1 MATISCAPYEI
12 NEEILPDQLF
22 SATAPCGAL
31 VEIRVVKLATGGAS
45 HAALILELQSWI
57 DSMREISH
65 PHIARLIDVK
75 QDEQNIF
82 LITESCEGIT
92 LRELIQNQQEL
103 VHPLVVYY
111 MQQVASGLDYL
122 HSVGIH
128 HRDFTLR
135 RVLIDPGGTA
145 KIVDVGLPGILPEV
159 VKQGGIEGPERGYI
173 SPEEL
178 QGQGPSTQAD
188 LFRFSVACFE
198 LITGVLPFTG
208 DTPTAL
214 KSSILSNS
222 RTLPAVRSRVMPA
235 HLKKAFERA
244 LSPQPGKRPNSAA
257 QLVKALTY
265 TETFAA
271 GRGLADLMSQNAP
284 PKERKK
290 AKAPPWLVASGLC
303 LLVGVTLIAGTMG
316 RSSPSI
322 IKSGSDSS
330 ELPAVASENSPI
342 SPVRDRQTSA
352 KKIFKLLP
360 IAQKGTGGEQSL
372 VPVLQALFKGTAS
385 TPTSS
390 EEQQLLKA
398 LLAHDNPN
406 IRRTVAQI
414 IERREIKELTDQIL
428 PLLDDDEPGIRSAVV
443 QTLRSTFAPVSI
455 KLLALKAASES
466 VPAIHADILALAED
480 HAAEL
485 RMQKGQ

>member
-1 MATISCAPYEI
+1 MATISCPPYDI

-31 VEIRVVKLATGGAS
+31 VEIRVVKLAAGGSS
-45 HAALILELQSWI
+45 HSGVIIQLQSWI
-57 DSMREISH
+57 DSMRETSH

-75 QDEQNIF
+75 QDERNIF
-82 LITESCEGIT
+82 LVTESCEGIT

-122 HSVGIH
+122 HSVGVH
-128 HRDFTLR
+128 HRDFSLR

-159 VKQGGIEGPERGYI
+159 VTHGGLEGTERGYI

-178 QGQGPSTQAD
+178 QGQGPSAQAD
-188 LFRFSVACFE
+188 LFRFAVACFE

-208 DTPTAL
+208 DTPTTLQA
-214 KSSILSNS
+214 SILSNS

-265 TETFAA
+265 TETFAT
-271 GRGLADLMSQNAP
+271 GRGLADLMSHNAP
-284 PKERKK
+284 PEARKK
-290 AKAPPWLVASGLC
+290 AKAPQWLVAGGLG
-303 LLVGVTLIAGTMG
+303 LLVGVTLIAGTIG
-316 RSSPSI
+316 RSSPSMI
-322 IKSGSDSS
+322 ESS
-330 ELPAVASENSPI
+330 ADNPALPEVALETSPF
-342 SPVRDRQTSA
+342 SPVRDRQTPA
-352 KKIFKLLP
+352 KKILKLLP

-372 VPVLQALFKGTAS
+372 VPVLQYLFSETAS
-385 TPTSS
+385 TPTTS

-406 IRRTVAQI
+406 IRRTVVQI
-414 IERREIKELTDQIL
+414 IERRGIKELTDQL
-428 PLLDDDEPGIRSAVV
+428 FPLLDDDDPGIRSVV
-443 QTLRSTFAPVSI
+443 VRALRSTFAPVSV

-466 VPAIHADILALAED
+466 VPAIHADILALAEGY
-480 HAAEL
+480 AAEL
-485 RMQKGQ
+485 EMQKGQ